1 MTFCLGRKKLAAILV
16 AFGGGRAV
24 GFLASRDE
32 VNLVRGSTVRHID
45 LIFVDIRHRHLGI
58 GSALIRAAA
67 LSARKAGCSRLT
79 VGAAASN
86 EGANR
91 FYLKLGFKAREDEST
106 RYALT
111 DLEALR

>member
-1 MTFCLGRKKLAAILV
+1 
-16 AFGGGRAV
+16 
-24 GFLASRDE
+24 
-32 VNLVRGSTVRHID
+32 
-45 LIFVDIRHRHLGI
+45 
-58 GSALIRAAA
+58 
-67 LSARKAGCSRLT
+67 